1 MRYMIRLVYHCKRG
15 KVLEMTEGLKAVD
28 HVYVSQGF
36 NTRGRIY
43 VDRSG
48 HMDTAVY
55 EFEVDSLD
63 AFFTWQRETYATPP
77 AEALPIIAC
86 LNETAVE
93 GYREIYEVIL

>member
-36 NTRGRIY
+36 NTKGRIY

-55 EFEVDSLD
+55 DTFH
-63 AFFTWQRETYATPP
+63 R
-77 AEALPIIAC
+77 I
-86 LNETAVE
+86 
-93 GYREIYEVIL
+93 

>member
-1 MRYMIRLVYHCKRG
+1 MRYMIRLIYHCKRG

-28 HVYVSQGF
+28 QVYVSQGF
-36 NTRGRIY
+36 NTNGKIY

-63 AFFTWQRETYATPP
+63 TFFTWQRETYATPP
-77 AEALPIIAC
+77 SEAIPLIEC

-93 GYREIYEVIL
+93 GYREIYEVIV

>member
-1 MRYMIRLVYHCKRG
+1 VYI
-15 KVLEMTEGLKAVD
+15 
-28 HVYVSQGF
+28 SQGF
-36 NTRGRIY
+36 NTNGKIY

-63 AFFTWQRETYATPP
+63 AFFTWQRGAYANPGP
-77 AEALPIIAC
+77 EAMAIIEC